1 MSEAAIVLIVL
12 GLITETAFAIA
23 TSRVA
28 DARGFNPRTWG
39 VIGFFT
45 GAVGLVVVCLVR
57 APQAPDQEDAQ
68 A

>member
-23 TSRVA
+23 SYRVA
-28 DARGFNPRTWG
+28 ETRALNARMWG

-45 GAVGLVVVCLVR
+45 GVIGLVAVCWVR
-57 APQAPDQEDAQ
+57 APEPPDQEDAQ

>member
-23 TSRVA
+23 TYRVA
-28 DARGFNPRTWG
+28 DARLLNARRWG

-45 GAVGLVVVCLVR
+45 GAIGLVAVCVVR
-57 APQAPDQEDAQ
+57 APQPPDQEDAT